1 MNPEELRALVD
12 ELRPL
17 VGARCQ
23 RVDVIDDGELAIE
36 LRVPGRTLRLLIVTR
51 PPTPRA
57 HLVPERPT
65 KRQVPGAFQ
74 GLLRK
79 RLEGRP
85 LTGLASEAH
94 TLLVD
99 VAGTRLSARLGAG
112 RQAFEL
118 TDLPPTDVPRAT
130 AAVPDSFPTSDAL
143 ALRYGLRAEG
153 EVVERTRR
161 GLVSSID
168 SRAKRVRRLLS
179 RLDGDEAGL
188 RRHQDARRVAELLKS
203 VMHLRPSTKSGQ
215 VAVTDWSS
223 GEAVELS
230 VPVDPSVDVRGAVE
244 RLFSKAKRAER
255 GLPQIA
261 ARRAEAEAELAIL
274 AEARVL
280 VLAATADE
288 VLERARAA
296 DHAGE
301 PTAPDHAGGVTSRRA
316 DGAGAAGHTAR
327 MTYGD
332 KGLPTTSS
340 GGPAPSGRREGARGP
355 ERTTKDPLDQYSRR
369 FTALG
374 GLEIRVGKGAR
385 ENDRLTL
392 SGARGHDLWLHARGT
407 PGAHVLLRLSK
418 GQAPP
423 TEALLDAAH
432 LAAHYSSARG
442 EGKVEVTYTEA
453 RNVRKAKGA
462 PAGQVTVAS
471 ERTML
476 LRVEPA
482 RLVRLL
488 EQQPGGAGNAGG
500 SPR

>member
-17 VGARCQ
+17 IGARCQ

-57 HLVPERPT
+57 HLVAERPT

-85 LTGLASEAH
+85 LIGLAAEAH
-94 TLLVD
+94 TLAVD

-118 TDLPPTDVPRAT
+118 LDLPPTDTPRAT
-130 AAVPDSFPTSDAL
+130 AAVPESFPTSDAL

-168 SRAKRVRRLLS
+168 SRAKRLRRLLT
-179 RLDGDEAGL
+179 RLDGDAAGL
-188 RRHQDARRVAELLKS
+188 LRHQDARRVAELLKS
-203 VMHLRPSTKSGQ
+203 VMHQRPSTKSGQ

-223 GEAVELS
+223 GEAVELL
-230 VPVDPSVDVRGAVE
+230 VPVDPSVDVRVAVE

-261 ARRAEAEAELAIL
+261 ARRAEAEAELASL
-274 AEARVL
+274 ADTRAA
-280 VLAATADE
+280 VLAASADE
-288 VLERARAA
+288 VLDRARAA
-296 DHAGE
+296 DRAGDATGSDRE
-301 PTAPDHAGGVTSRRA
+301 G
-316 DGAGAAGHTAR
+316 GAAAR
-327 MTYGD
+327 GAAAGRTGRAAYGD
-332 KGLPTTSS
+332 KGLPATHGSA
-340 GGPAPSGRREGARGP
+340 GGVAGPHEGARAP
-355 ERTTKDPLDQYSRR
+355 DRAAKDPLDQYSRR

-407 PGAHVLLRLSK
+407 PGAHVILRLAK

-442 EGKVEVTYTEA
+442 AGKVEVTYTEA

-476 LRVEPA
+476 LRVEPE

-488 EQQPGGAGNAGG
+488 EQQPGGAGHASRGA
-500 SPR
+500 R